1 VKVALDV
8 SAAPAKLA
16 GAGRYISEVARRLPG
31 LDIDTT
37 LVCRRGDRSRWS
49 ALSPGS
55 SIAPVVPNARL
66 LRLAYEA
73 RALGTSAPARNCDL
87 WHSPHYTMPRR
98 RLKPTVVTIH
108 DLTYF
113 TNPEWHER
121 SKVLFF
127 SRAITYAAQHADALI
142 SVSDFTARQ
151 LEEYFPEH
159 APLVVAPLGVDL
171 ERFTPDASD
180 DDELFQRHQ
189 LPTGVPYVFYLGTVE
204 PRKGIDVLLSAF
216 TQLAGEHPTAQL
228 WLAGQAGWGLNEFE
242 AQLSAHPA
250 AQRIRRLGFVDDD
263 VLPALLRQAR
273 VVAYPSRGE
282 GFGLPVLEALACG
295 AMVVTSARTVMA
307 EVASGAAT
315 LVHIGDVQE
324 LTSALDELL
333 SVSDRYR
340 SSRALR
346 ARTRA
351 QEFTWEATM
360 VKHLEAYEL
369 ALGR

>member
-1 VKVALDV
+1 
-8 SAAPAKLA
+8 
-16 GAGRYISEVARRLPG
+16 
-31 LDIDTT
+31 
-37 LVCRRGDRSRWS
+37 
-49 ALSPGS
+49 
-55 SIAPVVPNARL
+55 
-66 LRLAYEA
+66 
-73 RALGTSAPARNCDL
+73 
-87 WHSPHYTMPRR
+87 MPRR
-98 RLKPTVVTIH
+98 RTKPTVVTIH

-189 LPTGVPYVFYLGTVE
+189 LPTGVPYVFYLGTLE
-204 PRKGIDVLLSAF
+204 PRKGVDVLMTAF
-216 TQLAGEHPTAQL
+216 AQLAGEHPTAQL
-228 WLAGQAGWGLNEFE
+228 WLAGQAGWGLSDFE
-242 AQLSAHPA
+242 ARLSAHPA

-273 VVAYPSRGE
+273 VVVYPSRGE

-295 AMVVTSARTVMA
+295 ALVVTSARTVMA

-340 SSRALR
+340 SSRAVR

>member
-1 VKVALDV
+1 
-8 SAAPAKLA
+8 
-16 GAGRYISEVARRLPG
+16 
-31 LDIDTT
+31 
-37 LVCRRGDRSRWS
+37 
-49 ALSPGS
+49 
-55 SIAPVVPNARL
+55 
-66 LRLAYEA
+66 
-73 RALGTSAPARNCDL
+73 
-87 WHSPHYTMPRR
+87 
-98 RLKPTVVTIH
+98 
-108 DLTYF
+108 
-113 TNPEWHER
+113 
-121 SKVLFF
+121 
-127 SRAITYAAQHADALI
+127 
-142 SVSDFTARQ
+142 
-151 LEEYFPEH
+151 
-159 APLVVAPLGVDL
+159 
-171 ERFTPDASD
+171 
-180 DDELFQRHQ
+180 
-189 LPTGVPYVFYLGTVE
+189 
-204 PRKGIDVLLSAF
+204 
-216 TQLAGEHPTAQL
+216 
-228 WLAGQAGWGLNEFE
+228 
-242 AQLSAHPA
+242 
-250 AQRIRRLGFVDDD
+250 VDDD